1 MDWLGDVLEGLGA
14 PIFNVERYL
23 AAGMIEKGL
32 GNADA
37 AGLSQPFEARGD
49 IHSVTVNIIAVDYD
63 VAQVDA
69 NAELD
74 TLIRGFASI
83 ALTHPLL
90 QFDGAT
96 RRIYHAGKFDQQ
108 PITGRFHNPST
119 VLSDLR
125 VNQFAAVSLKTCKR
139 PLLVRSH

>member
-96 RRIYHAGKFDQQ
+96 RRIYHAGKFDQSSVARCLDHAA
-108 PITGRFHNPST
+108 PMFG
-119 VLSDLR
+119 DLGID
-125 VNQFAAVSLKTCKR
+125 
-139 PLLVRSH
+139 